1 MEVPEWMM
9 DSGQFLMNVP
19 DDNDRLPPGQ
29 QIRDPVY
36 LFIDDDKKA
45 WLAVFP
51 QGRYC
56 GSTEIKEGEHISNI
70 RRRIAKGDYESSKHD
85 YWQGALRRMS
95 TRACEGRANRNRL
108 CHHREITEENHDILY
123 RLLMSIRYPMA
134 ME

>member
-1 MEVPEWMM
+1 M
-9 DSGQFLMNVP
+9 
-19 DDNDRLPPGQ
+19 
-29 QIRDPVY
+29 IRKHGWLYSHRVDIAEA
-36 LFIDDDKKA
+36 LKLKKA
-45 WLAVFP
+45 
-51 QGRYC
+51 
-56 GSTEIKEGEHISNI
+56 SISATYGGG
-70 RRRIAKGDYESSKHD
+70 IAKGDYESSKHD